1 MKSLEFLISTDNHL
15 TIVQLKG
22 KILFEAELETL
33 NHEFLELNATEGM
46 NWILDLSE
54 LTHTNSTG
62 IGFLVRTLTRSRV
75 NNGELVLCGVKG
87 NVEKLFEIAKINEIF
102 NIYTNVS
109 EAKQHFN
116 K

>member
-1 MKSLEFLISTDNHL
+1 MRISKHERKT
-15 TIVQLKG
+15 K
-22 KILFEAELETL
+22 ETQVSV
-33 NHEFLELNATEGM
+33 ELN
-46 NWILDLSE
+46 LDGTGKYE
-54 LTHTNSTG
+54 ISTG

-102 NIYTNVS
+102 TIYTNVS